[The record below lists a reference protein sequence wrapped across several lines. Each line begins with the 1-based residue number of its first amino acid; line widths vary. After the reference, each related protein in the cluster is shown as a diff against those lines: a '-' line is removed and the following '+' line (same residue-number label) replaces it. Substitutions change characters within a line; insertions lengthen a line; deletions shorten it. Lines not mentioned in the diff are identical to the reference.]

1 MLIMQGT
8 STVTKN
14 AITLKGSAQIVAEFF
29 NYGINSILYQRG
41 VYPPE
46 MFTTVQKYGLSILVT
61 TEEPLQKY
69 LDNILAQLKVWL
81 EAKVVHQVVLVISA
95 VDTKETLE
103 RWEFRIQSDDE
114 MAATSKPK
122 EKELADI
129 QNEIKNVIRQIVA
142 SVTYLPILET
152 SCAFDLLIYTNKNS
166 KLPNK
171 WADSEPLLIEDSE
184 TVRLKSFSTSVH
196 SVDTAVSYKNAFKM

>member
-1 MLIMQGT
+1 MQGT
-8 STVTKN
+8 STETKN

-46 MFTTVQKYGLSILVT
+46 MFTTVQKYGLSILVN
-61 TEEPLQKY
+61 TEKPLQKY
-69 LDNILAQLKVWL
+69 LDNVLAQLKDWL

-103 RWEFRIQSDDE
+103 RWEFRIQSDE
-114 MAATSKPK
+114 GMTSTSKPK
-122 EKELADI
+122 EKELTDI

-152 SCAFDLLIYTNKNS
+152 ACAFDLLIYTNKNS

-171 WADSEPLLIEDSE
+171 WADSAPLLIEDSE

-196 SVDTAVSYKNAFKM
+196 SVDTAVSYKNTFKM

>member
-1 MLIMQGT
+1 MQGT

-46 MFTTVQKYGLSILVT
+46 MFTTIQKYGLSILVT

-69 LDNILAQLKVWL
+69 LDNVLAQLKDWL

-103 RWEFRIQSDDE
+103 RWEFRIQSDEE
-114 MAATSKPK
+114 MTATSKPK

-171 WADSEPLLIEDSE
+171 WADSAPLLIEDSE

-196 SVDTAVSYKNAFKM
+196 AVDTAVSYKNAFKM

>member
-1 MLIMQGT
+1 M
-8 STVTKN
+8 
-14 AITLKGSAQIVAEFF
+14 KGSAQIVSEFF

-46 MFTTVQKYGLSILVT
+46 MFTTVQKYGLSILVN
-61 TEEPLQKY
+61 TEKPLQKY
-69 LDNILAQLKVWL
+69 LDNVLAQLKDWL

-103 RWEFRIQSDDE
+103 RWEFRIQSDEE
-114 MAATSKPK
+114 MTSTSKPK
-122 EKELADI
+122 EKELTDI

-152 SCAFDLLIYTNKNS
+152 ACAFDLLIYTNKNS

-171 WADSEPLLIEDSE
+171 WADSAPLLIEDSE

-196 SVDTAVSYKNAFKM
+196 SVDTAVSYKNTFKM

>member
-1 MLIMQGT
+1 MQGT
-8 STVTKN
+8 STETKN
-14 AITLKGSAQIVAEFF
+14 AITLKGSAQIVSEFF

-46 MFTTVQKYGLSILVT
+46 MFTTVQKYGLSILVN
-61 TEEPLQKY
+61 TEKPLQKY
-69 LDNILAQLKVWL
+69 LDNVLAQLKDWL

-103 RWEFRIQSDDE
+103 RWEFRIQSDEE
-114 MAATSKPK
+114 MTSTSKPK
-122 EKELADI
+122 EKELTDI

-152 SCAFDLLIYTNKNS
+152 ACAFDLLIYTNKNS

-171 WADSEPLLIEDSE
+171 WADSAPLLIEDSE

-196 SVDTAVSYKNAFKM
+196 SVDTAVSYKNTFKM

>member
-1 MLIMQGT
+1 MQGT

>member
-1 MLIMQGT
+1 MQGT

-69 LDNILAQLKVWL
+69 LDNVLAQLKDWL

-103 RWEFRIQSDDE
+103 RWEFRIQSDEE
-114 MAATSKPK
+114 MTATGKPK

-171 WADSEPLLIEDSE
+171 WADSAPLLIEGSE